1 MKTSYVKKVL
11 LKTISSMVADR
22 SSFVR
27 HPGVDFSRQR
37 KCSFKDLILFL
48 LTMEDSSLNR
58 ELRRFFPKSDPAF
71 TKSAF
76 CQQRAKLND
85 KALPFLLSG
94 INQAVPRQKKLNGYH
109 LVAVDGSD
117 VDIPPCH
124 DSPDTF
130 VPSNTDGT
138 GYHQMHLNAIYDLL
152 EERYTD
158 ILVQPR
164 ASINERSAFLS
175 LLKDYSVPGKTI
187 FIADRGYFSL
197 NILAHLLV
205 SGHSFLLRL
214 NSADIR
220 NSFLKRFKLPDA
232 AEFDVILEFD
242 ATRSKKKCYL
252 AHPDKFVCLHTK
264 RQFDFIQPSDKKS
277 LFHFLVRLV
286 KVDLPSGPEYLLTNL
301 PGKAFSLPEL
311 KHLYHL
317 RWGIE
322 TSFRFLKYNIAL
334 TSFHSIRRDFI
345 RQEIYARVIMYNL
358 TLLLTHTVD
367 LPISSGNYPRKVS
380 VSDAV
385 LTCRDFLLGRISSS
399 RAEKLLLQYLTE
411 IRPDRSFQRKIR
423 SQHYKPLHYRA

>member
-1 MKTSYVKKVL
+1 MKTSYVKKSL
-11 LKTISSMVADR
+11 LKTISSMVNDR

-37 KCSFKDLILFL
+37 KCSFKDLILCL
-48 LTMEDSSLNR
+48 LTMEDGSLNR
-58 ELRRFFPKSDPAF
+58 EMRRFFPQSD
-71 TKSAF
+71 TVISNSAF

-85 KALPFLLSG
+85 QALPFLLSG
-94 INQAVPRQKKLNGYH
+94 INQALPLRKKFKGYH

-130 VPSNTDGT
+130 VPSNTDGC
-138 GYHQMHLNAIYDLL
+138 GYHQMHLNALYDLL

-164 ASINERSAFLS
+164 ACINERSAFLS
-175 LLKDYSVPGKTI
+175 LLNYYSVPGKTI

-197 NILAHLLV
+197 NLLAHLLV
-205 SGHSFLLRL
+205 SGHKFLLRL
-214 NSADIR
+214 NSVDSG

-232 AEFDVILEFD
+232 DKFDVMLKFD

-252 AHPDKFVCLHTK
+252 EHPDKFIWLHTK
-264 RQFDFIQPSDKKS
+264 RPFDFIQPSDKDS

-286 KVDLPSGPEYLLTNL
+286 KVDLPGGPEYLLTNL
-301 PGKAFSLPEL
+301 SRKTFDLSGL

-358 TLLLTHTVD
+358 TLLLTHTVA
-367 LPISSGNYPRKVS
+367 LSTSSGNYPRKVS

-385 LTCRDFLLGRISSS
+385 HTCRDLLRGNINASL
-399 RAEKLLLQYLTE
+399 AERLLLRYLTQ

-423 SQHYKPLHYRA
+423 SQRYKPLHYRT

>member
-152 EERYTD
+152 EEMT
-158 ILVQPR
+158 
-164 ASINERSAFLS
+164 
-175 LLKDYSVPGKTI
+175 
-187 FIADRGYFSL
+187 
-197 NILAHLLV
+197 
-205 SGHSFLLRL
+205 
-214 NSADIR
+214 
-220 NSFLKRFKLPDA
+220 
-232 AEFDVILEFD
+232 
-242 ATRSKKKCYL
+242 
-252 AHPDKFVCLHTK
+252 
-264 RQFDFIQPSDKKS
+264 
-277 LFHFLVRLV
+277 
-286 KVDLPSGPEYLLTNL
+286 
-301 PGKAFSLPEL
+301 
-311 KHLYHL
+311 
-317 RWGIE
+317 
-322 TSFRFLKYNIAL
+322 
-334 TSFHSIRRDFI
+334 
-345 RQEIYARVIMYNL
+345 
-358 TLLLTHTVD
+358 
-367 LPISSGNYPRKVS
+367 PIVVY
-380 VSDAV
+380 
-385 LTCRDFLLGRISSS
+385 
-399 RAEKLLLQYLTE
+399 Y
-411 IRPDRSFQRKIR
+411 
-423 SQHYKPLHYRA
+423 